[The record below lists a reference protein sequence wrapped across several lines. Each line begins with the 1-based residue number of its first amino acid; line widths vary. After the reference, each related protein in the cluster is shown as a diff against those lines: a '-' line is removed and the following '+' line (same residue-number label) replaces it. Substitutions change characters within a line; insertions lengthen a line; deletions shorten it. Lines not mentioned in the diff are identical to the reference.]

1 MRTVLLRVKCSEKF
15 SEVPLDDAEQA
26 ELAIEGV
33 VAPALLELFDIVYI
47 EDVTV
52 QPSSEPED

>member
-15 SEVPLDDAEQA
+15 SEVLLDDAEQA

-33 VAPALLELFDIVYI
+33 VAPALLELFDAVYI

-52 QPSSEPED
+52 QRSPEPGE